1 MHTLILLFIIVM
13 MIITAIIIILIHT
26 ITTAFF
32 LFWNHTQGNASGGHS
47 THSSGLGHSHRSASA
62 TVSTIGTEPRN
73 AAAPQRPRLVAR
85 LRPAILKF
93 DDEMT

>member
-13 MIITAIIIILIHT
+13 MIITAIIIILIHS

-32 LFWNHTQGNASGGHS
+32 FSGTIHKAM
-47 THSSGLGHSHRSASA
+47 RRAA
-62 TVSTIGTEPRN
+62 TVRTVLASDTRTDPQALPCAAIGTEPRN

-93 DDEMT
+93 DDGMT